1 MVLSAYHSQPLPP
14 SGVAYAVSLQLTPYD
29 PAIASSSTSSSSKA
43 SVSHRGKLLSH
54 IVTARD
60 DVVDVYEVRSQHPLG
75 MTEEVKLYHIRS
87 HQIFGLVTGLGRCK
101 TDSGAVDDVA
111 QQTIDGERD
120 TLIISFKD
128 AKMALMQWSDAA
140 ADLITISIHTY
151 ERAPQVS
158 DGVSPHFFQTLQ
170 VDPESRCASLLL
182 PQDSLAILPF
192 YNDTAEELDELLAR
206 AGGDVSGSISLEKS
220 LPYAPSFVLS
230 LASADIDIRNVRDFV
245 FLPSF
250 QRPTIAVLFEK
261 DATWTGR
268 LDERHDTCAVR
279 FITLDLGVSIE
290 SSHRV
295 ISSKDGLPFDSLY
308 LTACPPSVGGG
319 VYITTSSAL
328 IHMDQGGR
336 TIGVAV
342 NGWHALTSKVSLP
355 RWKQDAHKVNGA
367 MNGQNGHVNGITNG
381 SIGETEKALI
391 QLDLSNSHII
401 FPDTSSP
408 LAFLFLQDGEV
419 WLLQNALEGRTLS
432 SISLESRGATTQ
444 PSVATAVSSGE
455 FVFVGS
461 MVGDSHLL
469 KRLTTVSN
477 VVSSALGNSS
487 SKSDD
492 EDMDLDDDL
501 YGESSAATNGINGH
515 GATSGQKNTT
525 FELQSIATVEHLG
538 PILHVGQAVIGDSD
552 DLEHGGGMAQTVIC
566 SGAKQSGGLNM
577 LEPQIVPRGKRQVA
591 LNATTGLWVIQS
603 SEVNGKT
610 LLLASNV
617 ADSELASVDSKGI
630 VQSTTKIKGRTIFA
644 CKIPYSTAEHDVIR
658 VTERAVQIMD
668 EKGTEKRSTDL
679 KKGKPADVDI
689 FKAELCSSY
698 LTILWT
704 DGSLN
709 LLEITASELKPVEL
723 PEEVSARK
731 FIAASVVEDIF
742 ESFAWHK
749 RGTAAKLEEKSN
761 GKKQSSTRSRQEDE
775 DDEIDFG
782 EDDDE
787 DIHLSNKSISAT
799 QTASHSGSLWLILTS
814 SEACLQIYSMPN
826 LQRVWQSNSLYPAP
840 LRLDYVSGTYEEEE
854 VPSLELSQV
863 QLCPIGDVLHLVVSF
878 QNGLVNVYEAN
889 AFSGDD
895 EDTIK
900 TLQKVQ
906 DDALALSFIKI
917 IAKQLDIAGSGVLSA
932 PNGESVEGISL
943 IPFDDLAGRRGL
955 FVGGVAPA
963 WLLRENTGSTNL
975 YMSAEGSMD
984 HLDVL
989 AGDRFVYVQYGI
1001 VNVARMPSL
1010 NYSLPIPYQKKART
1024 GRTYTK
1030 TAPHPF
1036 TKTIVAASVVG
1047 QQFVL
1052 FDPEDGHVVEDPAND
1067 PTVAKAPRSSLELF
1081 VDGDGEPVDGYEF
1094 QQCEVISCVEL
1105 VTLRSVGSVSGLKDY
1120 IAVGTI
1126 ISHGEDRPAR
1136 GATYIFDIVE
1146 VVAPQHDPAARF
1158 KLRLMVKDENKGPIT
1173 AISDM
1178 NGYLIVMM
1186 GLKLFVRA
1194 LEKDEWMITVAFL
1207 DTPFQATGL
1216 ERLKNFLI
1224 LTDVHKSVWLIA
1236 FQEEPY
1242 RLVVVSKDYS
1252 DIYQSHGSF
1261 LIQDDQMTIV
1271 TAAKDG
1277 VLRLYDYAPNIS
1289 ASQGGQRLLVRS
1301 EFGGCNETSGRMVVP
1316 GSSSEDG
1323 GISKSNEI
1331 ILASM
1336 NGSIQR
1342 IQPVEEE
1349 IFNTLHLLQGQLIR
1363 TVQHF
1368 AGLNPR
1374 GFRVVRNDTVSRPL
1388 NKGILDDRL
1397 LASFEMLSRPKMEE
1411 IAKLIPDLVDGADQL
1426 LRYIATLR
1434 SNWGAL

>member
-14 SGVAYAVSLQLTPYD
+14 SGVAYAVSLQLTPFD
-29 PAIASSSTSSSSKA
+29 SAIASSSN
-43 SVSHRGKLLSH
+43 SHRGKLLSH

-60 DVVDVYEVRSQHPLG
+60 DVVDVYEVRSRSAAG
-75 MTEEVKLYHIRS
+75 SSSNGTIDEVKLYHLRS

-158 DGVSPHFFQTLQ
+158 EGVSPHFLQCLQ
-170 VDPESRCASLLL
+170 VDPESRCAALLL
-182 PQDSLAILPF
+182 PQDALAILPF

-206 AGGDVSGSISLEKS
+206 AGGDVGGSISLEKS

-230 LASADIDIRNVRDFV
+230 LSSADIDIKNVRDFV

-336 TIGVAV
+336 TVGVAV
-342 NGWHALTSKVSLP
+342 NGWHALTSKLSLP
-355 RWKQDAHKVNGA
+355 RWKSDAHKVTS
-367 MNGQNGHVNGITNG
+367 NGQVNGITNG
-381 SIGETEKALI
+381 LTGDIEKTLM
-391 QLDLSNSHII
+391 QLDLANSHIV
-401 FPDTSSP
+401 FPDSSSP

-419 WLLQNALEGRTLS
+419 WLLQNSLEGRTLS
-432 SISLESRGATTQ
+432 SINLESRGATTQ
-444 PSVATAVSSGE
+444 PSVATAVSAGQ

-461 MVGDSHLL
+461 MVGDSQLL
-469 KRLTTVSN
+469 RRITTASTVASTAITN
-477 VVSSALGNSS
+477 DST
-487 SKSDD
+487 KSDD
-492 EDMDLDDDL
+492 DDMDLDDDL
-501 YGESSAATNGINGH
+501 YGESSAPTNGINGN
-515 GATSGQKNTT
+515 GVGGGQKHTT
-525 FELQSIATVEHLG
+525 FELQSVATVEHLG
-538 PILHVGQAVIGDSD
+538 PILHIGQAVIGDSD
-552 DLEHGGGMAQTVIC
+552 DFEHGGGMAQTVIC
-566 SGAKQSGGLNM
+566 SGAKHSGGLNM

-591 LNATTGLWVIQS
+591 LNATTGLWVLRT
-603 SEVNGKT
+603 SEETGET
-610 LLLASNV
+610 LLLASNA
-617 ADSELASVDSKGI
+617 ADSELAIVDSKGI
-630 VQSTTKIKGRTIFA
+630 MQSTTKIKGRTIFA
-644 CKIPYSTAEHDVIR
+644 CSVPNATAEQGAIR
-658 VTERAVQIMD
+658 VTERAVQMMD
-668 EKGTEKRSTDL
+668 DKGVEKRLVDL

-689 FKAELCSSY
+689 FKAELCASY

-709 LLEITASELKPVEL
+709 LLEITASDLKPVGL
-723 PEEVSARK
+723 PEEVSGRK

-742 ESFAWHK
+742 ESFTWFK
-749 RGTAAKLEEKSN
+749 KGTNAKKEEKPN
-761 GKKQSSTRSRQEDE
+761 GKKASATRSRQEEE

-782 EDDDE
+782 EDGDDE
-787 DIHLSNKSISAT
+787 DVHFSSKST
-799 QTASHSGSLWLILTS
+799 MHSRSLWLILTS
-814 SEACLQIYSMPN
+814 NEACLQVYSMQN
-826 LQRVWQSNSLYPAP
+826 FQRVWQSNSLYPAP

-863 QLCPIGDVLHLVVSF
+863 QVCPIGDVLHLVVSF

-889 AFSGDD
+889 SFSGDD
-895 EDTIK
+895 EDTVK
-900 TLQKVQ
+900 ALQTVQ
-906 DDALALSFIKI
+906 EDALALSFIKV

-943 IPFDDLAGRRGL
+943 IPFDNLAGRKGV

-975 YMSAEGSMD
+975 YMSAESSMD

-989 AGDRFVYVQYGI
+989 TGDRFVYVQYGI
-1001 VNVARMPSL
+1001 VNFAR
-1010 NYSLPIPYQKKART
+1010 LPFLSYTLPVPYQKKART

-1067 PTVAKAPRSSLELF
+1067 PTIAKAPRSSLELF

-1094 QQCEVISCVEL
+1094 QQCEVVSCVEL

-1173 AISDM
+1173 AISDT
-1178 NGYLIVMM
+1178 NGYLIVVM

-1216 ERLKNFLI
+1216 ERLKNFLL
-1224 LTDVHKSVWLIA
+1224 LTDVHKSVWFIA

-1242 RLVVVSKDYS
+1242 RLVVISKDYS
-1252 DIYQSHGSF
+1252 EIYQSHGSF
-1261 LIQDDQMTIV
+1261 LIQEDQMTIV

-1277 VLRLYDYAPNIS
+1277 VLRLYDYASNIS

-1301 EFGGCNETSGRMVVP
+1301 EFGGCSETSGRMVVP

-1331 ILASM
+1331 ILSSM

-1388 NKGILDDRL
+1388 NKGILDARL

-1434 SNWGAL
+1434 SNWGEL

>member
-29 PAIASSSTSSSSKA
+29 TAIASSSTSSSN
-43 SVSHRGKLLSH
+43 SHRGKLLSH

-60 DVVDVYEVRSQHPLG
+60 DVVDVYEVRSQPFSNG
-75 MTEEVKLYHIRS
+75 TTDEVKLYHLRS

-128 AKMALMQWSDAA
+128 AKMALMQWSDAV
-140 ADLITISIHTY
+140 ADLISISIHTY

-158 DGVSPHFFQTLQ
+158 EGVSPHFLQCLQ
-170 VDPESRCASLLL
+170 VDPESRCAALLL
-182 PQDSLAILPF
+182 PQDALAILPF

-206 AGGDVSGSISLEKS
+206 AGGDVGGSISLEKS

-230 LASADIDIRNVRDFV
+230 LSSADIDIKNVRDFV

-336 TIGVAV
+336 IVGVAV
-342 NGWHALTSKVSLP
+342 NGWHALTSKLALP
-355 RWKQDAHKVNGA
+355 RWKSDVYKVNGA
-367 MNGQNGHVNGITNG
+367 TNGHVNGITNG
-381 SIGETEKALI
+381 LNGETEKTLM
-391 QLDLSNSHII
+391 QLDLANSHIV
-401 FPDTSSP
+401 FPDPSSP

-419 WLLQNALEGRTLS
+419 WLLQNSLEGRTLS
-432 SISLESRGATTQ
+432 SINLESRGATTQ
-444 PSVATAVSSGE
+444 PSVATTVSAGQ

-461 MVGDSHLL
+461 MVGDSQLL
-469 KRLTTVSN
+469 RRVTTASNTVSAAITN
-477 VVSSALGNSS
+477 DSN
-487 SKSDD
+487 KSDD
-492 EDMDLDDDL
+492 DEMDLDDDL
-501 YGESSAATNGINGH
+501 YGESSAPTNGINGN
-515 GATSGQKNTT
+515 GVIGGQRHTT
-525 FELQSIATVEHLG
+525 FELQSVATVEHLG
-538 PILHVGQAVIGDSD
+538 PILHIGQAVIGDSD
-552 DLEHGGGMAQTVIC
+552 DFEHGGGMAQTVIC
-566 SGAKQSGGLNM
+566 SGAKHSGGLNM
-577 LEPQIVPRGKRQVA
+577 LEPQIVPRGKRQIA
-591 LNATTGLWVIQS
+591 LNATTGLWILQT
-603 SEVNGKT
+603 SEETGEAT
-610 LLLASNV
+610 LLASNA
-617 ADSELASVDSKGI
+617 ADSELATVDSKGV

-644 CKIPYSTAEHDVIR
+644 CKIPGASTEDGMIR
-658 VTERAVQIMD
+658 VTERAVQMMD
-668 EKGTEKRSTDL
+668 GKGTEKRSIDL
-679 KKGKPADVDI
+679 KEGKPTDVDI
-689 FKAELCSSY
+689 FKAELCASY

-709 LLEITASELKPVEL
+709 LLEIAASELKPVGL

-731 FIAASVVEDIF
+731 FIAGSVIEDIF
-742 ESFAWHK
+742 ESFAWFR
-749 RGTAAKLEEKSN
+749 RGTNAKKEEKVN
-761 GKKQSSTRSRQEDE
+761 GKKATSTQSRQEEE
-775 DDEIDFG
+775 DDEVDFG

-787 DIHLSNKSISAT
+787 EDVQLSNKST
-799 QTASHSGSLWLILTS
+799 THSGSLWLILTS
-814 SEACLQIYSMPN
+814 NEACLQVYSMPN
-826 LQRVWQSNSLYPAP
+826 FQRVWQSNSLYPAP
-840 LRLDYVSGTYEEEE
+840 SRLDYVSNTYEEEE

-863 QLCPIGDVLHLVVSF
+863 QICPIGDVLHLVVSF

-895 EDTIK
+895 EDTVK
-900 TLQKVQ
+900 ALQTVQ
-906 DDALALSFIKI
+906 EDALALSFIKI

-943 IPFDDLAGRRGL
+943 IPFDNLAGRKGL

-989 AGDRFVYVQYGI
+989 IGDRFVYVQYGI
-1001 VNVARMPSL
+1001 VNFARLPFLS
-1010 NYSLPIPYQKKART
+1010 YTLPIPYQRKART

-1067 PTVAKAPRSSLELF
+1067 PTIAKAPRSSLELF

-1094 QQCEVISCVEL
+1094 QQCEVVSCVEL

-1178 NGYLIVMM
+1178 NGYLIVVM

-1216 ERLKNFLI
+1216 ERLKNFLL
-1224 LTDVHKSVWLIA
+1224 LTDVHKSVWFIA

-1242 RLVVVSKDYS
+1242 RLVVISKDYS
-1252 DIYQSHGSF
+1252 EIYQSHGSF
-1261 LIQDDQMTIV
+1261 LIQEDQMTIV

-1301 EFGGCNETSGRMVVP
+1301 EFGGCSETSGRMVVP

-1331 ILASM
+1331 ILSSM

-1349 IFNTLHLLQGQLIR
+1349 IFNTLHLLQGQLVR

-1388 NKGILDDRL
+1388 NKGILDARL